1 MEDGKS
7 LAMTEAASQVV
18 KKEKHLK
25 IGWNTFL
32 LAAAISLLILTFT
45 DVKILQLPSA
55 FQLAAIVVLAF
66 FSEYIDSSLGMGY
79 GTTLTPLLLIFGFS
93 PIQIVPAVLLS
104 EFVSGITAG
113 VLHHSFGNVDF
124 RKGTQAT
131 KTMSILAV
139 CSIVGT
145 VIAVFLALSLPSL
158 IVKGY
163 IGVMIL
169 VIGLIILF
177 GGRLIGGVSFSIR
190 KIITLGTI
198 AAFNKGISGG
208 GYGPLVTGGQV
219 LSGVPEKNAIGITS
233 LAEGLVCLVGLA
245 LYVSLNG
252 MPFWNLAIPLTVGA
266 LLSVPLA
273 ALTVKILPANL
284 LRKYIGYATVF
295 LGALTLIKLFT

>member
-1 MEDGKS
+1 METAFQS
-7 LAMTEAASQVV
+7 P
-18 KKEKHLK
+18 KKEKHIK
-25 IGWNTFL
+25 IGWNLFL
-32 LAAAISLLILTFT
+32 LAAAISLLILTFA
-45 DVKILQLPSA
+45 DVKIIQLHTGV
-55 FQLAAIVVLAF
+55 QITAIILLAF

-93 PIQIVPAVLLS
+93 PIQIVPAILLS
-104 EFVSGITAG
+104 EFVSGVTAG
-113 VLHHSFGNVDF
+113 VLHHKFGNVDF

-139 CSIVGT
+139 CSVVGT
-145 VIAVFLALSLPSL
+145 VAAVFLALSLPAQ

-163 IGVMIL
+163 IGIMIL
-169 VIGLIILF
+169 LIGLFILF
-177 GGRLIGGVSFSIR
+177 GGRIISRVSFSIK

-219 LSGVPEKNAIGITS
+219 ISGVPEKSAIGITS
-233 LAEGLVCLVGLA
+233 LAEGLVCLVGLV
-245 LYVSLNG
+245 LYISLNG
-252 MPFWNLAIPLTVGA
+252 MPFWNLAIPLTIGA

-284 LRKYIGYATVF
+284 LRKYIGYATIF
-295 LGALTLIKLFT
+295 LGALTLIKLFA